1 MTMATASTRWLGSQA
16 QPSATR
22 SPTATSCP
30 RISSRLSRPTKVGTS
45 RRGVQ
50 GRLMGALGWWTL
62 RHGGVLMAQPLV
74 SVGPP
79 CPLVLSPWM
88 LCSVPDHVT
97 VEMSVR
103 VQGQNIVRASF
114 TIYDC
119 GRVGQVYPHTA

>member
-1 MTMATASTRWLGSQA
+1 
-16 QPSATR
+16 
-22 SPTATSCP
+22 
-30 RISSRLSRPTKVGTS
+30 
-45 RRGVQ
+45 
-50 GRLMGALGWWTL
+50 
-62 RHGGVLMAQPLV
+62 MAQPLV

-88 LCSVPDHVT
+88 PCSVPDHVT